1 MRQIKITQQITNRDY
16 TSLNKYLSEI
26 SRLKIISVEEETRLA
41 KLIKKGD
48 KKAMERLII
57 ANLRF
62 VVSVAK
68 QYQNQ
73 GLTISDLV
81 NEGNIGLIKAAERFD
96 ETRGFKF
103 ISYAVWW
110 IRQSIMHAISEK
122 SRIVRLPHNKQTA
135 INKAYKEFSILE
147 QEYEREPNY
156 SEIANKMDLNEF
168 EVNELFN
175 NHKRAISMDAP
186 LGSDEDASFYD
197 FYQNDNEPA
206 PDAYLDSNSLTIEIN
221 RLLQTL
227 SPTEAEIIK
236 LSYGIGTGTPRS
248 LEEIGERFSLTR
260 ERVRQIKDNVIRRL
274 RKRKDTEFLKSLL

>member
-26 SRLKIISVEEETRLA
+26 SRLKIITVEEETRLA

-48 KKAMERLII
+48 KKAMERLVVS
-57 ANLRF
+57 NLRF

-96 ETRGFKF
+96 ESRGFKF

-110 IRQSIMHAISEK
+110 IRQSIMHAIAEK
-122 SRIVRLPHNKQTA
+122 SRIVRLPHNKLTA
-135 INKAYKEFSILE
+135 INKAHKEFSSLE
-147 QEYEREPNY
+147 QEFEREPNY
-156 SEIANKMDLNEF
+156 SEIAEKMDLDEY
-168 EVNELFN
+168 EVSELFKN
-175 NHKRAISMDAP
+175 NKRALSMDAP
-186 LGSDEDASFYD
+186 LGNDEEASWYD
-197 FYQNDNEPA
+197 FYRNDNEPA
-206 PDAYLDSNSLTIEIN
+206 PDAMLDSGSLTIGIN

-227 SPTEAEIIK
+227 TPTEAEIIK

-248 LEEIGERFSLTR
+248 LEEIGERFSLSR